1 MLSVVLVAGKET
13 ANVERFLTSKG
24 VKVVERYKN
33 LYLHKE
39 ELFTKYTE
47 ADRLLYVCYE
57 DSENYTLDLQVI
69 SELLKTYN
77 NMFKFK
83 TIIFCI
89 EKTGRNAM
97 YPEYTKTVADSFNG
111 KFDIKINTKNE
122 KIPMTEI
129 YEMLLGRSDEL
140 LNKETRER
148 IYIKP
153 RGVDIKAVYEKDRS
167 TTFLEPFNYNSVN
180 SYDRNKQRAGQIN
193 AGDVVNE
200 VEENPVKFNNP
211 DLGTFRFDQK
221 LGSKNIIIFTGRP
234 ANGTT
239 TYFNATCVSLTK
251 AKKKTLMINLTDD
264 DAYFRYLENLG
275 REGNVECTE
284 WSLQD
289 MLLQGVFEYSNF
301 LCALSLHD
309 VPRDIRIDALRH
321 LMLNLSKVNADY
333 IVIEAP
339 TDLVD
344 EVARLVRHRLR
355 TIFYVTESV
364 LSELSKVLNQISNL
378 SERYKVTVWLNNQ
391 VRVRYKE
398 ECRSIEDIMNKL
410 PAGVSCVE
418 DVRVVDYNLTSEI
431 YDNLIKEDE

>member
-13 ANVERFLTSKG
+13 ANVERFLASKH
-24 VKVVERYKN
+24 VKIVERYKN
-33 LYLHKE
+33 LYPHKE

-47 ADRLLYVCYE
+47 ADRLLYICYE
-57 DSENYTLDLQVI
+57 DSENFTLDLQVI
-69 SELLKTYN
+69 SELLKNYN

-83 TIIFCI
+83 TIIFCV
-89 EKTGRNAM
+89 EKNNRNAM
-97 YPEYTKTVADSFNG
+97 YPEYIKTIADSFNG
-111 KFDIKINTKNE
+111 KFDIKINVKNE

-140 LNKETRER
+140 LNRETRER

-180 SYDRNKQRAGQIN
+180 SYDRNRQRASQI
-193 AGDVVNE
+193 GSGEVVNE
-200 VEENPVKFNNP
+200 AEEVTVKFDNP
-211 DLGTFRFDQK
+211 DLGATRFDQK
-221 LGSKNIIIFTGRP
+221 LGLKNVIIFTGRP

-251 AKKKTLMINLTDD
+251 ARKNTLMVNLTNDD
-264 DAYFRYLENLG
+264 SYFRYLGNLG
-275 REGNVECTE
+275 ASSNVECTE

-289 MLLQGVFEYSNF
+289 MLLHGMFEYSNY

-309 VPRDIRIDALRH
+309 VPNDIKIDALRH
-321 LMLNLSKVNADY
+321 LMLNLGKASADF
-333 IVIEAP
+333 IVIEVP
-339 TDLVD
+339 VDLVD

-364 LSELSKVLNQISNL
+364 LSELEKIMEHISVLN
-378 SERYKVTVWLNNQ
+378 ERYNVSVWLNNQ
-391 VRVRYKE
+391 VRVRYKQD
-398 ECRSIEDIMNKL
+398 CKSIAEVMDKL
-410 PAGVSCVE
+410 PAGVSCIE
-418 DVRVVDYNLTSEI
+418 DVMVTDYNLTSEI
-431 YDNLIKEDE
+431 YDNLIKEE